1 MRGALLV
8 VMLIAL
14 LIVGMLVI
22 KNMTTETEG
31 VQRMETV
38 QKAKDTAEE
47 TEKQAEEIQDR
58 VEEATRGLEG
68 AGTP

>member
-14 LIVGMLVI
+14 LIVGMLVV

-31 VQRMETV
+31 VQKSKTV
-38 QKAKDTAEE
+38 QKAKDTAED
-47 TEKQAEEIQDR
+47 TEKRTNEIQDR